1 MEDVIVSEEGI
12 FPDVAYDR
20 VDRILEQW
28 AQERPDLDVSPL
40 GVIGRLHRVAE
51 MLDAEL
57 AVVFRQAGLGAGD
70 FDVLATLRRA
80 GAPYELSAGEIAE
93 STMVTSGAT
102 TKRVD
107 RLAVLGLV
115 VRRTSEGDGRSRQIR
130 LTDDG
135 VTLID
140 ELVEVHVA
148 NEHRL
153 VGMLE
158 ETDRGVLA
166 RILKTWG
173 LALRG

>member
-1 MEDVIVSEEGI
+1 MAGEQVGE
-12 FPDVAYDR
+12 DR

-28 AQERPDLDVSPL
+28 AQERPDLDASPL

-51 MLDAEL
+51 MLDEEL
-57 AVVFRQAGLGAGD
+57 SVVFRQAGLGRGD

-80 GAPYELSAGEIAE
+80 GAPYELSAGDIA
-93 STMVTSGAT
+93 SRTMVTSGAT

-107 RLAVLGLV
+107 RLAALGLV
-115 VRRTSEGDGRSRQIR
+115 ERRRAEGDARSRQIR
-130 LTDDG
+130 LTDSG

-140 ELVEVHVA
+140 ELVEVHLV

-153 VGMLE
+153 VAMLPE
-158 ETDRGVLA
+158 ADRAALA
-166 RILKTWG
+166 RILKAWG